1 VDAGQEIKAATGMG
15 VDVAIEFSGRY
26 AALQDAMRSA
36 RLAGTVVAAGFY
48 TGGAGD
54 DLRLGEEWHH
64 NRLTLLSS
72 MSGWGAPHRALGWDR
87 RRLRATALD
96 LLASGR
102 LDVDTLVTHRISFER
117 AAEAYE
123 LIDRSPEEAVRV
135 VLTYR

>member
-1 VDAGQEIKAATGMG
+1 
-15 VDVAIEFSGRY
+15 
-26 AALQDAMRSA
+26 
-36 RLAGTVVAAGFY
+36 
-48 TGGAGD
+48 
-54 DLRLGEEWHH
+54 
-64 NRLTLLSS
+64 